1 MKAVVVIF
9 NRDRTDYLLVG
20 PFKTDEECNEEIKRL
35 RSVYSA
41 KAVEAIEQVNML
53 SPGTIKPDK

>member
-1 MKAVVVIF
+1 MKAVVVFF
-9 NRDRTDYLLVG
+9 NRDRDYLLVG
-20 PFKTDEECNEEIKRL
+20 PFKTDGECNEEIKRL

-53 SPGTIKPDK
+53 GPGTIKPDK